1 MIPYNILSIKSKLTC
16 LLNTHKQVNL
26 LKPFELMRSIYS
38 YFKFFLASYF
48 LVGMHIVLD
57 TPGGTGLYLSFNIIA
72 WLFVVILIALGL
84 WQVTLNRKIVYSKML
99 IWLSLG
105 CLCLFVPAFYSF
117 EFTDHSIPRLLALT
131 GGLLLLFCLYQF
143 PGKQSDK
150 YQLLILILIAIAVE
164 SSLGLAQYFLFEEG
178 YWGGYKIGFSRPHGV
193 FLQPNVMASF
203 MASGL
208 AIALFIS
215 AKFSLITSR
224 FSTPLKG
231 LIYLVLF
238 STSFLLVVL
247 QSRTGHLGAILV
259 LALIAPYLYQK
270 SRKQLL
276 INVAVMTLAVVTALA
291 SIKGSDVP
299 KRSNEVYQS
308 IGSRGV
314 IYEVS
319 IDMFKTKPLIG
330 YGFGGFERGFIDHFN
345 QYAITH
351 PDVGKTIQRLS
362 HPHNELLYWAI
373 EGGVIAL
380 LAFILFTK
388 AYIATWLSISRRK
401 ALAFFS
407 LLLPI
412 LLHSQLE
419 FPFYSSVSH
428 FFVFILILWI
438 TDTENSKNSLS
449 INCTNTFLIRFIALL
464 IPAIFIPFLATSLHT
479 ANILVEHE
487 KNGYQS
493 IEGLGEIINPIAW
506 QNRLDAAVYAHI
518 LVSGITERDSEK
530 LERYITWGLQ
540 RIKYMPRESIY
551 ANLLLALSI
560 LNKDVEHQQLLIEA
574 KQTYP
579 QREHW
584 QNNVLSPKNK

>member
-1 MIPYNILSIKSKLTC
+1 MWSL
-16 LLNTHKQVNL
+16 
-26 LKPFELMRSIYS
+26 FS
-38 YFKFFLASYF
+38 YFKFFLVSYF

-72 WLFVVILIALGL
+72 WLFVVILIALGF
-84 WQVTLNRKIVYSKML
+84 WQVTLNKKIIYSKML
-99 IWLSLG
+99 VWLSLG
-105 CLCLFVPAFYSF
+105 YLCLLVPAFYSF
-117 EFTDHSIPRLLALT
+117 EFTDHAIPRLLALI

-143 PGKQSDK
+143 QVTQSDK
-150 YQLLILILIAIAVE
+150 YQLLILILMAVALE
-164 SSLGLAQYFLFEEG
+164 SSLGLIQYFFFKEG
-178 YWGGYKIGFSRPHGV
+178 FWGGYKIGISRPHGV

-203 MASGL
+203 MATGL

-215 AKFSLITSR
+215 TQFTLITSR

-231 LIYLVLF
+231 LIYFTLF

-276 INVAVMTLAVVTALA
+276 INIIVIILAIVTAIV
-291 SIKGSDVP
+291 SFKNSDIP
-299 KRSNEVYQS
+299 IRDSKVYQS
-308 IGSRGV
+308 INARSH

-319 IDMFKTKPLIG
+319 IDMVKAKPLSGHG
-330 YGFGGFERGFIDHFN
+330 YGGFERSFIDHFN
-345 QYAITH
+345 QYTLEH
-351 PDVGKTIQRLS
+351 PEVGNTMQRLS
-362 HPHNELLYWAI
+362 HPHNEVLFWTI
-373 EGGVIAL
+373 EGGIVAL
-380 LAFILFTK
+380 FAFMLFTT
-388 AYIATWLSISRRK
+388 AYITTWLNINRRK
-401 ALAFFS
+401 ALALLA

-428 FFVFILILWI
+428 FIIFILILWL

-449 INCTNTFLIRFIALL
+449 FNCTNTFLIRFIALL
-464 IPAIFIPFLATSLHT
+464 IPTIFIPFLITSLHT

-487 KNGYQS
+487 KTGYQS
-493 IEGLGEIINPIAW
+493 IEKLNDIINPIAW

-518 LVSGITERDSEK
+518 LVSGITDRDSVQ
-530 LERYITWGLQ
+530 LERYVAWAQQ
-540 RIKYMPRESIY
+540 RIKYLPRESVY
-551 ANLLLALSI
+551 ANLLLVLQV
-560 LNKDVEHQQLLIEA
+560 LNKKADYQQLLIEA

-579 QREHW
+579 HRENW
-584 QNNVLSPKNK
+584 QNSALSPKNQ